1 MSYRHPRFYREDFT
15 GFNRGFQSAFQQ
27 QFDNVTDY
35 FDKKIEARKEY
46 EADLHAQ
53 ADKMREE
60 AEAAGNIGAE
70 FQQQLETKI
79 QDFLKE
85 GLKMEATGKKGGIG
99 LFGTN
104 VKEFKKSQLD
114 LDKANANF
122 NAQIAA
128 ANGITD
134 RAFIQDLQI
143 DDDYDHGSGSYLEYA
158 TVIKALKGN
167 FKEGGNIAFDY
178 KGDNDFSMGVTV
190 NNPRYDDELPEG
202 PDNKKQIT
210 YSAQE
215 IQRLIGENDP
225 EARKQIEENI
235 AAAEESLLNQAKS
248 DLEKRFAYGSSVKGT
263 EGNMEGKAYYGETDV
278 RNRVNQFVNEM
289 MQQDENNPDE
299 SSVIDDIYNNKVKF
313 NDAIRLEE
321 LKNVGGAGTS
331 ILLDKVK
338 DPKLADELAMLL
350 DLPKNDI
357 SYQKKILS
365 KMGITDPEQIKQV
378 RNSLDEAKNNMV
390 KRYLT
395 NSVMGSGITSKFV
408 SPTQPRGDGS
418 GGRGSTSSSAPNLR
432 EISIA
437 DQSGRFLEVSTDN
450 EKLAG
455 DYTKLFD
462 NKLLPRNVKQNEDGT
477 YDFEVKSFKWF
488 VGSGGYKESTP
499 SQEEFK
505 NLLEDPKFK
514 EQYLTS
520 LQEADYGD
528 FDPTEY
534 ENVDLSNLEQSNVTV
549 DGSKKQIYE
558 TNFDR
563 SSGELTLF
571 LEDPSRPGTSKN
583 TKTYNMRTQSGYMDY
598 YMDRL
603 GYSTQKER
611 DEGFDTAANLMVDE
625 LVQNDYNDSFSVNAY
640 EFLEDGPVR
649 DIYTVKK
656 YQQDYKII
664 ASKLAQQ
671 YPNNE
676 AKQQQELDK
685 LLKAYDGGDIMA
697 LDKYIRN

>member
-1 MSYRHPRFYREDFT
+1 M
-15 GFNRGFQSAFQQ
+15 
-27 QFDNVTDY
+27 
-35 FDKKIEARKEY
+35 
-46 EADLHAQ
+46 
-53 ADKMREE
+53 
-60 AEAAGNIGAE
+60 
-70 FQQQLETKI
+70 
-79 QDFLKE
+79 
-85 GLKMEATGKKGGIG
+85 
-99 LFGTN
+99 
-104 VKEFKKSQLD
+104 
-114 LDKANANF
+114 
-122 NAQIAA
+122 
-128 ANGITD
+128 
-134 RAFIQDLQI
+134 
-143 DDDYDHGSGSYLEYA
+143 
-158 TVIKALKGN
+158 KGN

-178 KGDNDFSMGVTV
+178 KGDNDFSMGITV

-278 RNRVNQFVNEM
+278 KNRVNQFVNEM

-676 AKQQQELDK
+676 AKQQEELDK